1 MQNTNS
7 ASYIP
12 SKAVE
17 CTDVVNDNSVLSKME
32 RIYSKQ
38 RLLYVKLLEIN
49 SAMIG
54 SEVCDIPEVKTNC
67 VMGYLDE
74 TDGILN
80 AALDFVNDIL
90 HTIR

>member
-1 MQNTNS
+1 MIQNTNM
-7 ASYIP
+7 P

-17 CTDVVNDNSVLSKME
+17 CTDVANDNSALNKMG

-49 SAMIG
+49 NAMIG
-54 SEVCDIPEVKTNC
+54 SEVCDIPEAKSNC

-74 TDGILN
+74 TDDILN

>member
-1 MQNTNS
+1 MIQNTNM
-7 ASYIP
+7 ASNAAPCI
-12 SKAVE
+12 
-17 CTDVVNDNSVLSKME
+17 DVANDNSALSKME

-54 SEVCDIPEVKTNC
+54 SEVCDIPEAKTNC

-74 TDGILN
+74 TDGVLN
-80 AALDFVNDIL
+80 ASLDFVNDIL

>member
-1 MQNTNS
+1 MIQNTNME
-7 ASYIP
+7 
-12 SKAVE
+12 SKAVA
-17 CTDVVNDNSVLSKME
+17 CTDVANDNSVLSKME

-54 SEVCDIPEVKTNC
+54 SEVCDIPEAKKNC
-67 VMGYLDE
+67 VMSYLDE
-74 TDGILN
+74 TDDILN